1 MSKNTKDSNVKS
13 ENRGLPHVFALLFI
27 ITAIMAVLTW
37 IIPAG
42 EFERIEAGT
51 RTVVVPNS
59 YQAIE
64 SNPQGIIDVFKGVI
78 NGWEASSTMIFMV
91 FIVGGALKILEETGA
106 INAGLSKLIARLKG
120 KESMAILIVMTL
132 MSIGG
137 ATGAFAN
144 PVVALMPIGIILAKG
159 LGYDPVV
166 GFGMIYL
173 GAYAGFNTGFAN
185 VFTVGIAHEIAELPM
200 FSGMGVRIGLHVLYL
215 GLSAF
220 FVIKY
225 ANKIKKDPTKSISN
239 DGVGIGDLEEAG
251 NSEEVDFTLQ
261 HKLASLITFISI
273 ASIIYGSL
281 ELGWGISEYSVIF
294 LIMGIA
300 SGIVCGLGP
309 DRLARAFVDGCSGMV
324 TAALVIGMARG
335 ISVVM
340 TEGKIIDTLIHY
352 ISQPIASVGPVIG
365 ANMMY
370 ISNIIINFFIPSGS
384 GQAVTVMPIMVPIA
398 DLTGITRQVA
408 TQAFQFG
415 DGFSNCLF
423 PTAGTL
429 MACLGLAK
437 IPYEKYIKWLWKF
450 FLIQFIIGIVGVTL
464 LQIVMWGPA

>member
-1 MSKNTKDSNVKS
+1 MSKNTKDPNVKS
-13 ENRGLPHVFALLFI
+13 EKRGLPHVFALLFI
-27 ITAIMAVLTW
+27 ITTIMAILTW

-42 EFERIEAGT
+42 EFERIESGA

-64 SNPQGIIDVFKGVI
+64 SNPQGILDVFRGVVS
-78 NGWEASSTMIFMV
+78 GWEASSTMIFMV
-91 FIVGGALKILEETGA
+91 FIVGGALKILEETGS
-106 INAGLSKLIARLKG
+106 INAGLSKLITRLKG
-120 KESMAILIVMTL
+120 KESIAIIIVMTL

-200 FSGMGVRIGLHVLYL
+200 FSGMGVRIGLHILYL
-215 GLSAF
+215 ALSAF
-220 FVIKY
+220 FVLKY
-225 ANKIKKDPTKSISN
+225 AKRIKEDPTRSISD
-239 DGVGIGDLEEAG
+239 DGVGMIDSEQVGNNVDEE
-251 NSEEVDFTLQ
+251 FTLQ

-281 ELGWGISEYSVIF
+281 KLGWGIGDYSVIF

-309 DRLARAFVDGCSGMV
+309 DRIAKAFVEGCSGMA

-340 TEGKIIDTLIHY
+340 TEGNIIDTLIHY
-352 ISQPIASVGPVIG
+352 ISQPISSVGPVIG

-370 ISNIIINFFIPSGS
+370 ISNILINFFIPSGS

-415 DGFSNCLF
+415 DGFSNCIF

-450 FLIQFIIGIVGVTL
+450 FLIQFIIGIVSITL